1 MMRNFLSALLLFTWG
16 EAHAEPHVVGY
27 ERFHLR
33 APSAQ
38 GGAILFSEL
47 GCANCHG
54 GSQVIIPRKGPSF
67 ENLSIKVSPDWGVK
81 FLQNPETYAP
91 FEPKSNKQAIQ
102 WSGAIGK
109 LLHTGSHQLGLRQPK
124 IRQRSVF
131 RTIEDAACLDPAIG

>member
-16 EAHAEPHVVGY
+16 GAHAELHVVGY
-27 ERFHLR
+27 R
-33 APSAQ
+33 AFPFASSF
-38 GGAILFSEL
+38 GARAAALFSEL
-47 GCANCHG
+47 GWANCHG
-54 GSQVIIPRKGPSF
+54 GSQVIILRKGPSF